1 MFDIFLD
8 TSLVLII
15 QQMPSPLLQIHE
27 KGLRSVF
34 DNKWNNSYCVEF
46 VGGTTDISF
55 YRKLTDAVIWK
66 KSKKLLKLSKWIGNV
81 FYLADKNE
89 NSLKF
94 DGNNAQLFTYS
105 CHEFSNLPWLSF
117 VFVAACFFCFFFESL
132 WHEQN
137 FHFCYF
143 CWYSKG
149 TVRSKAIFRQLKDL

>member
-34 DNKWNNSYCVEF
+34 DNKWNNSYCVDF
-46 VGGTTDISF
+46 VGGMTNIF
-55 YRKLTDAVIWK
+55 CFFRKLTDAVIWK
-66 KSKKLLKLSKWIGNV
+66 KSKKLLKLSKWISNV
-81 FYLADKNE
+81 FYLADKIE
-89 NSLKF
+89 DSLKF

-117 VFVAACFFCFFFESL
+117 VFVVACFFAFLFVFFCKPMTWTKFSFVL
-132 WHEQN
+132 
-137 FHFCYF
+137 FLL
-143 CWYSKG
+143 
-149 TVRSKAIFRQLKDL
+149 IFKRHCQV